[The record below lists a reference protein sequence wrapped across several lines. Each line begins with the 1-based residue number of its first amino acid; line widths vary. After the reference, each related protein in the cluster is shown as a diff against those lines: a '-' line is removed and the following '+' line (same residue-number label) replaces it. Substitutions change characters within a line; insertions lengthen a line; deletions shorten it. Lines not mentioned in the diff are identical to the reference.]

1 MIEIKTKLW
10 VGLGAFVIAT
20 GAANAGLAQDA
31 GGHGAHMNHMMSG
44 QGGEGG
50 EGGEQGMAA
59 DAATDDVAYLS
70 QLGLVRGHLHV
81 GVALYLEGHRDAGR
95 THMKHPQDELYA
107 TLLPAFDARN
117 VSGFDKELE
126 RVAELTA
133 KDASDS
139 EVKAAYEQLV
149 AAITR
154 TEQQGAPAAFEDPV
168 KLIQVAAN
176 LLRTAAEEYDI
187 GTEDR
192 VVVNAHE
199 YQDSLGFT
207 RTAKML
213 IDRVAD
219 RIAKQSPETLANVEQ
234 QFEKVQIAWQGVM
247 PPERVDADPALLH
260 NAAANLDFAA
270 ASLR

>member
-1 MIEIKTKLW
+1 MIEIRTKLW
-10 VGLGAFVIAT
+10 LGLGAFVMAT
-20 GAANAGLAQDA
+20 GAAQMGVAQD
-31 GGHGAHMNHMMSG
+31 GGSKASPMNHVMAG
-44 QGGEGG
+44 QGG
-50 EGGEQGMAA
+50 EGGEQGMAG

-107 TLLPAFDARN
+107 TLLPAFKARN

-126 RVAELTA
+126 RLADLTA
-133 KDASDS
+133 RDAPDA
-139 EVKAAYEQLV
+139 EVKAAHDALV

-154 TEQQGAPAAFEDPV
+154 TEQKGAPAAFQDPV
-168 KLIQVAAN
+168 TLIRVAAN
-176 LLRTAAEEYDI
+176 LLRTAAEEYEI
-187 GTEDR
+187 GTDDR

-207 RTAKML
+207 HTARML
-213 IDRVAD
+213 VDRVSD
-219 RIAKQSPETLANVEQ
+219 RLAQQAPDTLAEVQ
-234 QFEKVQIAWQGVM
+234 KQFENVQVAWRGVM
-247 PPERVDADPALLH
+247 PPERVDAEPELLH
-260 NAAANLDFAA
+260 AAAANLDFAA